1 MALPRIRRRPTRHR
15 QVSPRTPTWHDV
27 ASVDFRKEAQVTG
40 REPRP
45 EDVRAIPLGGGE
57 VEREEGW
64 GTGGADGSPAGRN
77 VRRPDDDAYVVDTRR
92 KARRPPARA
101 VGRPPG
107 PAPAAAG
114 SSDVGA
120 PDGPVPPRRRRR
132 RGRRAA
138 LVLVLLLIA
147 WVGFMVWV
155 PFAAWNKVAK
165 VDNSPA
171 GQRPADSKGFNYL
184 LVGSDSREGLSAQQ
198 QKELSTGSDVGKRTD
213 SIMLVH
219 VSASGGKPAIISI
232 PRDSYVPIPGYGSNK
247 INASFSFAGAKL
259 LTTTVEQV
267 TGIHVDGYVEIGFG
281 GFASI
286 VDSLGGVDI
295 CVATDMVDPLA
306 GINLKA
312 GCQTLNGPNS
322 LGYVRSRH
330 EDPLG
335 DIGRGNRQR
344 QFLGAV
350 MKKAVTPSTILVPWR
365 YKGFADAAAGGL
377 TVGDTTSLRDAVRV
391 LQAMRSVSS
400 GDGLSLT
407 VPIESTSLQTRNAGV
422 AVKWSSEQA
431 KALFTALK
439 NDDPLSVPP
448 AGTTPAKAG

>member
-1 MALPRIRRRPTRHR
+1 M
-15 QVSPRTPTWHDV
+15 V
-27 ASVDFRKEAQVTG
+27 
-40 REPRP
+40 
-45 EDVRAIPLGGGE
+45 
-57 VEREEGW
+57 
-64 GTGGADGSPAGRN
+64 
-77 VRRPDDDAYVVDTRR
+77 
-92 KARRPPARA
+92 
-101 VGRPPG
+101 
-107 PAPAAAG
+107 
-114 SSDVGA
+114 
-120 PDGPVPPRRRRR
+120 
-132 RGRRAA
+132 
-138 LVLVLLLIA
+138 LLIA

-198 QKELSTGSDVGKRTD
+198 QQELSTGSDGGKRTD

-232 PRDSYVPIPGYGSNK
+232 PRDSYVPIPGHGSNK
-247 INASFSFAGAKL
+247 INASFSFGGAKL

-365 YKGFADAAAGGL
+365 YKGFADAAAGGI

-422 AVKWSSEQA
+422 AVKWSSQQA